1 MANIHIPLKNSWIK
15 RGGIEEKFLYLHSQK
30 RACLYPG
37 ASFAVHGTLSQMNN
51 LILKIRYNS
60 YI

>member
-1 MANIHIPLKNSWIK
+1 MTNIHIPLKNSWIK

-30 RACLYPG
+30 RACLCPG

-51 LILKIRYNS
+51 LI
-60 YI
+60 